1 MMVESVRGARIVAK
15 TKPTS
20 KKNQLPGG
28 KGPGGPPL
36 PKGKS
41 GGGQNVVQ
49 RMAKPKAK

>member
-1 MMVESVRGARIVAK
+1 MAK

-28 KGPGGPPL
+28 KGLSGPPQ
-36 PKGKS
+36 PKGKP